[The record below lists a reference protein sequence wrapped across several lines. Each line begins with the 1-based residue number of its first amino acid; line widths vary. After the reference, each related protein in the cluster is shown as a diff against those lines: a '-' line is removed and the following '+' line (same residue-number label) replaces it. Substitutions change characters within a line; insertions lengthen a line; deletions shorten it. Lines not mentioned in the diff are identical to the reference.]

1 MSKEPQ
7 LTFEIGGIDEKKIIS
22 KLGGVQK
29 EAEVAMRRAINRT
42 ATHLPKTIKNE
53 TLKNYAATNIR
64 KKDIQKTLKVYKAKK
79 GGELSAG
86 VASTA
91 NKKTPLYRF
100 ETSRRKPGKNPPEYV
115 LARVLIN
122 SSMKKLK
129 GDAKHSKAFIMR
141 TENGHF
147 GVFERKLEVYRK
159 NPREKHPNDETVEE
173 VFGPS
178 IPSMVRNKKSSD
190 AIVKE
195 GTEFLQRQLNHEI
208 EYSLRRRLK

>member
-29 EAEVAMRRAINRT
+29 DAEVAMRRAINRT

-86 VASTA
+86 VASIA
-91 NKKTPLYRF
+91 NKKTPLYRN
-100 ETSRRKPGKNPPEYV
+100 EP
-115 LARVLIN
+115 
-122 SSMKKLK
+122 KKT
-129 GDAKHSKAFIMR
+129 G
-141 TENGHF
+141 
-147 GVFERKLEVYRK
+147 
-159 NPREKHPNDETVEE
+159 
-173 VFGPS
+173 
-178 IPSMVRNKKSSD
+178 KKS
-190 AIVKE
+190 
-195 GTEFLQRQLNHEI
+195 T
-208 EYSLRRRLK
+208 